1 MSKLLKYLK
10 PHLFYV
16 IFAPILMIVEVVAE
30 LFIPIIMSNIIDIGV
45 VNGDLNYV
53 KSRGILS
60 VIITIIGILGG
71 IGCSIFAAIASQ
83 NFGANVRKDLFK
95 KIQSFSFVNI
105 DKFSTSSL
113 ITRLTNDI
121 TQVQEIVLMS
131 LKILVRAPLLLIGS
145 VFIVFTINFKLSLII
160 VSFIII
166 LVISLILIMKFAMP
180 LFRTVQAKIDGVNA
194 IMRENLVGIRV
205 VRSFVREDFEVNRF
219 KDRNF
224 DLRNFSIKAY
234 KIMALIL
241 PFMYLLL
248 NLTTVI
254 VIYKGGL
261 EIRSGIL
268 SSGELMAFIT
278 YLTQMLMSLMLVAMV
293 LMQLSR
299 GKASLDRINEIFEE
313 EVSITNSENSLKNC
327 ITKGNIEFKNVTF
340 KYPSSE
346 DDLKPV
352 LNKINLKFNAGET
365 IGILGGTGSGK
376 STLISLILRLYDVT
390 EGEILIDGVNIKN
403 MDLEYLRSNIGIV
416 LQKAILFT
424 GTIEDNIRWGRIDA
438 TDEEIL
444 EAIKAS
450 QAYEFIEKM
459 PDKLNS
465 IVEQMG
471 ANFSGGQKQR
481 ISIARTL
488 IKKSKILIL
497 DDSTS
502 AVDTETELKIQTAIN
517 QLMPD
522 STKIVIAQ
530 KISTVRNMDKIIVIQ
545 NSQIRG
551 IGTHEELLKT
561 NEIYKEI
568 YSSQIKEKEGSFNY
582 DQEH

>member
-327 ITKGNIEFKNVTF
+327 
-340 KYPSSE
+340 
-346 DDLKPV
+346 
-352 LNKINLKFNAGET
+352 NKILT
-365 IGILGGTGSGK
+365 
-376 STLISLILRLYDVT
+376 
-390 EGEILIDGVNIKN
+390 
-403 MDLEYLRSNIGIV
+403 
-416 LQKAILFT
+416 
-424 GTIEDNIRWGRIDA
+424 
-438 TDEEIL
+438 
-444 EAIKAS
+444 
-450 QAYEFIEKM
+450 
-459 PDKLNS
+459 
-465 IVEQMG
+465 
-471 ANFSGGQKQR
+471 
-481 ISIARTL
+481 
-488 IKKSKILIL
+488 
-497 DDSTS
+497 
-502 AVDTETELKIQTAIN
+502 
-517 QLMPD
+517 
-522 STKIVIAQ
+522 
-530 KISTVRNMDKIIVIQ
+530 
-545 NSQIRG
+545 
-551 IGTHEELLKT
+551 
-561 NEIYKEI
+561 
-568 YSSQIKEKEGSFNY
+568 
-582 DQEH
+582 